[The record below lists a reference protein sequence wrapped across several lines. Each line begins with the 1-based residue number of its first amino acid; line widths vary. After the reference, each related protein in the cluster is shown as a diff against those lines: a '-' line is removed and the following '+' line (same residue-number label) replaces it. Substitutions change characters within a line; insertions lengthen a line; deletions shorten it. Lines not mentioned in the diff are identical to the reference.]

1 MAMLTTL
8 RNRSHA
14 AKEKAKLRL
23 TQASSWQLS
32 KQNSTIA
39 PPDVWTNADM
49 EPVPPEKRTWGK
61 SAFITYWFSDLVT
74 ISTWSSGSA
83 IFTIGMCARRGRCEL
98 TIAGLTATDA
108 VLITLVAGLCNALP
122 TVLNGAIGSNL
133 HIPFPIAARASFGY
147 WFSYFAVISRGV
159 LAMFW
164 FGVQTANGG
173 TCVTQILNAIWPSF
187 RTLPNHLPE
196 SVGHTTAGMMSYFL
210 YWLIQFPFLLIPTH
224 KLQYMFWIKT
234 VLLPP
239 VAIGMTVWVA
249 VKAGGNG
256 TFFTRSASVHG
267 SERAWLWLS
276 SMTSITSGYSTL
288 AVNIPDFSRF
298 SKEPRAQYWQMPVI
312 PFFKTM
318 VALMGIVS
326 ASAAQEIW
334 GTAYWT
340 PLQIIDKWMDTPG
353 GRAAAFFC
361 AAIWLLGQLNVN
373 ISANAVSFANDVTT
387 LAPRYFNVR
396 RGSVLVAFI
405 GGWAL
410 CPWIIVASGKAFLNF
425 MSAYAIFM
433 APMAGILFA
442 DYWLI
447 KRRKYDVPALYDPRG
462 IYRYGRYGTN
472 WRAAVATFVTIVP
485 LLPGLANKVNP
496 GLKLSSGLQH
506 LFTFNWL
513 YGFFL
518 SIFLYYLC
526 NLFFPDNQTLIS
538 HVITGFEL
546 DGIEVEESGHRIET
560 KCSQSVLTKDER

>member
-1 MAMLTTL
+1 MHFTGSI
-8 RNRSHA
+8 RSRSHA
-14 AKEKAKLRL
+14 AKEKMKLRT
-23 TQASSWQLS
+23 TQPSSWQLP
-32 KQNSTIA
+32 KQNSSIA

-61 SAFITYWFSDLVT
+61 SAFVTYWFSDLVT

-83 IFTIGMCARRGRCEL
+83 IFTL
-98 TIAGLTATDA
+98 GLTATDA
-108 VLITLVAGLCNALP
+108 VLITLVAGICNALP

-133 HIPFPIAARASFGY
+133 HIPFPIASRASFGY
-147 WFSYFAVISRGV
+147 WFSYFAIVSRGV

-173 TCVTQILNAIWPSF
+173 TCVTAILNAIWPSF
-187 RTLPNHLPE
+187 RDIPNHLPA
-196 SVGHTTAGMMSYFL
+196 SVGLTTAGMVSYFL

-224 KLQYMFWIKT
+224 RLQYMFWVKT

-256 TFFTRSASVHG
+256 TFFTRPASVYG
-267 SERAWLWLS
+267 AERAWLWLS
-276 SMTSITSGYSTL
+276 SMTSITGGYSTL

-298 SKEPRAQYWQMPVI
+298 SKDPTAQYWQMPVI

-340 PLQIIDKWMDTPG
+340 PLQIIDTWDTPG

-361 AAIWLLGQLNVN
+361 ASIWLLGQLSVN

-387 LAPRYFNVR
+387 LAPKYVNVR
-396 RGSVLVAFI
+396 RGSILVAFI

-433 APMAGILFA
+433 APMAGILFT
-442 DYWLI
+442 DYWLV
-447 KRRKYDVPALYDPRG
+447 KHRKYDVPALYDPRG

-472 WRAAVATFVTIVP
+472 WRAVVATFVTIIP

-496 GLKLSSGLQH
+496 RLKLSAGLQN

-518 SIFLYYLC
+518 SIFLYYFC
-526 NLFFPDNQTLIS
+526 NLFFPAQETLIS
-538 HVITGFEL
+538 RIVTGFEYL
-546 DGIEVEESGHRIET
+546 DGIEVDNEAGSL
-560 KCSQSVLTKDER
+560 SQDGEAKAMPKSKVSPRSSSQAQEYSN

>member
-1 MAMLTTL
+1 MFSPTALL
-8 RNRSHA
+8 NRSNA
-14 AKEKAKLRL
+14 AKDKIKLRM
-23 TQASSWQLS
+23 TTPSSWRLP
-32 KQNSTIA
+32 KQDSSIA

-83 IFTIGMCARRGRCEL
+83 IFTIG
-98 TIAGLTATDA
+98 LTATDA
-108 VLITLVAGLCNALP
+108 VLITLVAGICNAIP

-133 HIPFPIAARASFGY
+133 HIPFPIASRASFGY
-147 WFSYFAVISRGV
+147 WFSYFAVVSRGI

-173 TCVTQILNAIWPSF
+173 TCVTA
-187 RTLPNHLPE
+187 
-196 SVGHTTAGMMSYFL
+196 
-210 YWLIQFPFLLIPTH
+210 FPFLLIPTH
-224 KLQYMFWIKT
+224 KLQYMFWVKT
-234 VLLPP
+234 ILLPP
-239 VAIGMTVWVA
+239 VAIGMTAWVA

-256 TFFTRSASVHG
+256 TFFTRSATVHG
-267 SERAWLWLS
+267 SERAWMWLS
-276 SMTSITSGYSTL
+276 SMTSITGGYSTL

-298 SKEPRAQYWQMPVI
+298 SKDPKAQYWQMPVI

-326 ASAAQEIW
+326 ASAAQQIW

-340 PLQIIDKWMDTPG
+340 PIQILDTWMDTSG

-361 AAIWLLGQLNVN
+361 ASIWLLGQLSVN
-373 ISANAVSFANDVTT
+373 ISANAVSFANDATT
-387 LAPRYFNVR
+387 LAPKYCNVR

-433 APMAGILFA
+433 APMAGILFT
-442 DYWLI
+442 DYWLV
-447 KRRKYDVPALYDPRG
+447 KHRKYDVPALYDPRG

-472 WRAAVATFVTIVP
+472 WRAVVATFVTIIP

-496 GLKLSSGLQH
+496 DLKLAAGLQH

-518 SIFLYYLC
+518 SIFLYYFC
-526 NLFFPDNQTLIS
+526 NLFFPERQNLIS
-538 HVITGFEL
+538 HVVTGFERL
-546 DGIEVEESGHRIET
+546 DGVEVGMDTCGNADEGKLAASKGDPAT
-560 KCSQSVLTKDER
+560 KVSERLSSYSDKLEG

>member
-1 MAMLTTL
+1 MHFTGSI
-8 RNRSHA
+8 RSRSHA
-14 AKEKAKLRL
+14 AKEKMKLRI
-23 TQASSWQLS
+23 TQPSSWQLP
-32 KQNSTIA
+32 KQNSSIA

-61 SAFITYWFSDLVT
+61 SAFVTYWFSDLVT

-83 IFTIGMCARRGRCEL
+83 IFTL
-98 TIAGLTATDA
+98 GLTATDA
-108 VLITLVAGLCNALP
+108 VLITLVAGICNALP

-133 HIPFPIAARASFGY
+133 HIPFPIASRASFGY
-147 WFSYFAVISRGV
+147 WFSYFAIVSRGV

-173 TCVTQILNAIWPSF
+173 TCVTAILNAIWPSF
-187 RTLPNHLPE
+187 RDIPNHLPA
-196 SVGHTTAGMMSYFL
+196 SVGLTTAGMISYFL

-224 KLQYMFWIKT
+224 KLQYMFWVKT

-256 TFFTRSASVHG
+256 TFFTRPASVHG
-267 SERAWLWLS
+267 AERAWLWLS
-276 SMTSITSGYSTL
+276 SMTSITGGYSTL

-298 SKEPRAQYWQMPVI
+298 SKDPTAQYWQMPVI

-340 PLQIIDKWMDTPG
+340 PLQIIDTWDTPG

-361 AAIWLLGQLNVN
+361 ASIWLLGQLSVN

-387 LAPRYFNVR
+387 LAPKYVNVR
-396 RGSVLVAFI
+396 RGSILVAFI

-433 APMAGILFA
+433 APMAGILFT
-442 DYWLI
+442 DYWLV
-447 KRRKYDVPALYDPRG
+447 KHRKYDVPALYDPRG

-472 WRAAVATFVTIVP
+472 WRAVVATFVTIIP

-496 GLKLSSGLQH
+496 ELKLSAGLQN

-518 SIFLYYLC
+518 SIFLYYFC
-526 NLFFPDNQTLIS
+526 NLFFPAHETLIPRI
-538 HVITGFEL
+538 VTGFEYL
-546 DGIEVEESGHRIET
+546 DGIEVDNEAGSLSHDSGAKAMPDAKVSPRSSSQAQD
-560 KCSQSVLTKDER
+560 CSN